1 MRNDGRRVG
10 VAAVALVAGLA
21 AGTARGEPLSLRQC
35 LREAVQ
41 HHPSLQA
48 ADAGVA
54 ARDAEADSVRGRLL
68 PVLKA
73 KVNILGWN
81 QRSDLK
87 VDVNPVIGLLSDFQ
101 PLLSPANQAGLAS
114 LAESGLVEPIHD
126 RLTVQT
132 AITVAEPITQL
143 YQVIAGWKA
152 QQRLTDATRLDRLAT
167 RRQIE
172 LDTARAW
179 FGLSA
184 ATRLQETASSALKTV
199 EAVEEQVKTLLRAE
213 VVERNALLKV
223 QVQRADFQKKVFQ
236 AEKGMKLAAAML
248 NAQMGRSLE
257 GAIEP
262 VAEGEAGEPSGGEA
276 EDADAGAALAARPEL
291 RSAREKERAA
301 GDAKHVAIG
310 EMLPQITAVFQ
321 YENNQGFGQLVKEN
335 QFFGGVVI
343 EWNAWEWGTSYYKVR
358 AAEARE
364 DETASAIRAAE
375 DRVRLDV
382 RARALDLEEASKSVE
397 VARTQAAEAAE
408 NLRVEQLRFDVH
420 ETTVTDLL
428 QAQTLALQAANDK
441 VIAEMKVKEARL
453 SLKVAAGRDLLG
465 DEGEP

>member
-1 MRNDGRRVG
+1 MRRGGRWLG
-10 VAAVALVAGLA
+10 VAVVVGAVLA
-21 AGTARGEPLSLRQC
+21 SGGARGETLSLRQC
-35 LREAVQ
+35 LEEAVQ
-41 HHPSLQA
+41 HHPSLA
-48 ADAGVA
+48 ASDAGVA
-54 ARDAEADSVRGRLL
+54 IRDAEADSVRGRLL

-81 QRSDLK
+81 ERSDLK

-101 PLLSPANQAGLAS
+101 PLLSPANQAGLAA
-114 LAESGLVEPIHD
+114 LAQSGLVEPIHD

-143 YQVIAGWKA
+143 YQVIAGWMA
-152 QQRLTDATRLDRLAT
+152 QRRLTDAARLDRLAA

-184 ATRLQETASSALKTV
+184 ATRLHETASSALKTV
-199 EAVEEQVKTLLRAE
+199 EAVEEQVKTLLKAE

-223 QVQRADFQKKVFQ
+223 QVQKADFQKKVFQ

-248 NAQMGRSLE
+248 NAQMGRSLDL
-257 GAIEP
+257 AIEP
-262 VAEGEAGEPSGGEA
+262 GEPFEAGAEG
-276 EDADAGAALAARPEL
+276 DAGAADADPESALSARPEL
-291 RSAREKERAA
+291 RSAREKEKASN
-301 GDAKHVAIG
+301 DAKHVAIG

-335 QFFGGVVI
+335 QFFGGILI
-343 EWNAWEWGTSYYKVR
+343 EWNAWEWGASYYKVR

-382 RARALDLEEASKSVE
+382 RARALELEESLKSVDL
-397 VARTQAAEAAE
+397 ARTQADEAAE

-428 QAQTLALQAANDK
+428 QAQTLALQTANDK
-441 VIAEMKVKEARL
+441 VISEMKVKEARL
-453 SLKVAAGRDLLG
+453 SLRVAAGHDLLG
-465 DEGEP
+465 DEGGR